1 MVWLIVVIGGYLF
14 GAVANILDKF
24 LLGSK
29 RISSAPVY
37 AFYVGMFGLGAFVLA
52 PFGLTIPSNDIMLLC
67 LISGVLFFV
76 GILLIYFAFEIAEA
90 SRVAPVVG
98 ATVPLVI
105 FALSIMLGLEQFS
118 MWQILGVASLIFGGL
133 LISFDLPLK
142 IGNKKF
148 FSGFYY
154 AFAAGFV
161 MAIAYLMFKNISNH
175 ESFITWYI
183 WTRVGC
189 FLAACGLL
197 LLPKWRKNILN
208 SFHSAKKN
216 QKQAFTTGVIFLGN
230 KIVGGIS
237 TYMLNFAIGLGSV
250 TLLNSLV
257 SIQYVFVLVIVA
269 ILSKTKAHVFQEK
282 LLFWDWAQKVAAIAI
297 IAVGMTLI
305 YK

>member
-1 MVWLIVVIGGYLF
+1 MEWFLIVIGGYLF
-14 GAVANILDKF
+14 GAVANVLDKF

-29 RISSAPVY
+29 RISSATVY
-37 AFYVGMFGLGAFVLA
+37 AFYVGIFGLGAFVLA
-52 PFGLTIPSNDIMLLC
+52 PFGLTVPSNNTIFLC

-98 ATVPLVI
+98 ATVPLVT

-118 MWQILGVASLIFGGL
+118 MWQILGVVSLIFGGL

-142 IGNKKF
+142 LGNKKF

-154 AFAAGFV
+154 ALAAGFI

-189 FLAACGLL
+189 FLAACSLL
-197 LLPKWRKNILN
+197 ILPKWRKNILL
-208 SFHSAKKN
+208 SFHSVKK
-216 QKQAFTTGVIFLGN
+216 KSQASN
-230 KIVGGIS
+230 HNRR
-237 TYMLNFAIGLGSV
+237 NFFG
-250 TLLNSLV
+250 
-257 SIQYVFVLVIVA
+257 
-269 ILSKTKAHVFQEK
+269 
-282 LLFWDWAQKVAAIAI
+282 
-297 IAVGMTLI
+297 
-305 YK
+305 

>member
-1 MVWLIVVIGGYLF
+1 MIWFFIVIGGYLF
-14 GAVANILDKF
+14 GAVANVLDKF

-37 AFYVGMFGLGAFVLA
+37 AFYVGLFGLGAFVFA
-52 PFGLTIPSNDIMLLC
+52 PFGLTIPSNNIILLC
-67 LISGVLFFV
+67 LISGVLFFG
-76 GILLIYFAFEIAEA
+76 GILLLYFAFEIAEA

-98 ATVPLVI
+98 AIVPLVT
-105 FALSIMLGLEQFS
+105 FALSIMLGLDKFS
-118 MWQILGVASLIFGGL
+118 TWQILGVISLIFGGL

-142 IGNKKF
+142 LGKKKF

-161 MAIAYLMFKNISNH
+161 LAIAYLMFKNISNH

-183 WTRVGC
+183 WTRMGC
-189 FLAACGLL
+189 FIGTLGLL
-197 LLPKWRKNILN
+197 LIPTWRKNILR
-208 SFHSAKKN
+208 SFHAVKKDH
-216 QKQAFTTGVIFLGN
+216 KQAIATGGIFLGN
-230 KIVGGIS
+230 KIVGGAS
-237 TYMLNFAIGLGSV
+237 TIMLNYAISLGSV

-257 SIQYVFVLVIVA
+257 SVQYVFVLVIVA

-297 IAVGMTLI
+297 IAVGMFLI